1 MRVVQ
6 KFILNTRFVGIPT
19 KGMKISVG
27 QNLGAMV
34 QRPVHFARRKTFVRY
49 TAAGMISV
57 MLLQCKWTASSPWFC
72 ALFCLQ

>member
-19 KGMKISVG
+19 KGMKSSG
-27 QNLGAMV
+27 QNLGAME

-57 MLLQCKWTASSPWFC
+57 ILLQCKWSASSPWFC
-72 ALFCLQ
+72 ALFCFQ